1 MPGRREPINP
11 DNYIRVKKHLV
22 NGSVLDVG
30 AGEVKQFGWDTL
42 DSNPST
48 NPDFLHDVEDGLPFD
63 DESYTNTTAIHI
75 LEHIKDDLFLLDEL
89 KRVARKRV
97 VVVIPIGERN
107 DPDHRRTYMPEDLEK
122 FDPDVVE
129 QSRMGGLIDAVLV
142 WKF

>member
-1 MPGRREPINP
+1 
-11 DNYIRVKKHLV
+11 V

-42 DSNPST
+42 DDDPST

-63 DESYTNTTAIHI
+63 DGSYTNTTAIHI
-75 LEHIKDDLFLLDEL
+75 LEHVKDDLFLLDEL

-107 DPDHRRTYMPEDLEK
+107 DPTHRRVYMPKDLDK
-122 FDPDVVE
+122 FDPDVIE
-129 QSRMGGLIDAVLV
+129 QSGMGGLIDAVMV